1 MMEIIQPCPYKVAVE
16 VKDWKEIKDEAARL
30 RDFLHSKFNRGNYES
45 AYALPHTQVS
55 ESPKKFFVVNWKM
68 KGLKEMFGTWCVVN
82 PEIIEELYPVDNQEA
97 CMSFPFR
104 SPKRVTR
111 FYYIRMKYYVPFW
124 FGILRKKVK
133 EFKGLPAFII
143 QHEIQHLLGKNIYFL

>member
-1 MMEIIQPCPYKVAVE
+1 MMQIIQPCPSKLAVE
-16 VKDWKEIKDEAARL
+16 VKNWKEIKDEALQL
-30 RDFLHSKFNRGNYES
+30 RDFLHSKFRKGNYES

-55 ESPKKFFVVNWKM
+55 EFPKKFFVVNKEM
-68 KGLKEMFGTWCVVN
+68 KGLKEVFGSWCIIN
-82 PEIIEELYPVDNQEA
+82 PEIIEELYPVDNKEA

-104 SPKRVTR
+104 VPKRVKR
-111 FYYIRMKYYVPFW
+111 FYYIRMRYYVPFW
-124 FGILRKKVK
+124 FGTLQKKVK